1 MVMSSTVMVAYR
13 FRGYEYHVTLGV
25 GEEKLKEVMTI
36 EVEDDATADQ
46 WKGTFTADYIQGT
59 KSREGFDGFSDFFDG
74 NWQAAFTG
82 DRCFDDFNDEAIRA
96 FSLGKQN
103 LSLHRCKY
111 R

>member
-59 KSREGFDGFSDFFDG
+59 KSCEQFDVNGFGDILDGQLLSRKTDVSMIL
-74 NWQAAFTG
+74 TM
-82 DRCFDDFNDEAIRA
+82 RR
-96 FSLGKQN
+96 LGP
-103 LSLHRCKY
+103 LA
-111 R
+111 